1 MTYDFSNKIDFI
13 VISDTKGTIIFKLGP
28 DTSEPTENEDGSLNW
43 STAIANQAQRNAI
56 SNALVDIV
64 KQQRF
69 AELLEADANTAYSI
83 FLTEI

>member
-13 VISDTKGTIIFKLGP
+13 VVSETKGTIIFKLGP
-28 DTSEPTENEDGSLNW
+28 DTIQPTENEDGSLNW
-43 STAIANQAQRNAI
+43 SDAISLQAERNAI
-56 SNALVDIV
+56 SNALVDPV

-69 AELLEADANTAYSI
+69 AELLEANANTAYSI

>member
-1 MTYDFSNKIDFI
+1 MIYDFSNKIDFI

-43 STAIANQAQRNAI
+43 STTIANQTQRNAI
-56 SNALVDIV
+56 SNALVDPL

>member
-43 STAIANQAQRNAI
+43 STAIANQTQRNAI
-56 SNALVDIV
+56 SNALVDPL